1 MAETGKVLFRLTDDA
16 LIVAN
21 SGAAFTREGVI
32 AVCHMHLSEKTGKP
46 EDIYGENDL
55 IVGIANSKVNKYR
68 SDSNE
73 LKADAGGEDALGKD
87 QNGRFV
93 WELLQN
99 ADDAATLS
107 SENVSG
113 GFIGAKGLGF
123 RSVLEISDSP
133 EIYSGEFNFRF
144 SREESRRILADAGI
158 DVGDDIPAFRIP
170 HKCARDGEC
179 SRLLKDGGYATVIRL
194 PFVGG
199 KAGRAEEQLNNLDAS
214 FLLFCQRL
222 SRIEIGI
229 RGEARILEINR
240 NRVFG
245 FNDGEADFTLTGDE
259 APQKWRRWSAAWT
272 PERNGGGKRLSAA
285 LCLPR
290 GENGEIAAD
299 KERPVHVFFSTS
311 PEVRVPGLKALIHAS
326 YNLQSNREHL
336 DKEQPHGKEIRA
348 KIGKL
353 AAVILGKI
361 PGKIPPATA
370 LRAFGEIR
378 RVPDDEAKTEIAR
391 LQNVL
396 ASAVADTAF
405 VPTIGGGLVRP
416 KEARLWEHGLGDVLS
431 KTRGEVSAARL
442 LVSSLACNSEAR
454 RVLKQLGAESI
465 NPPKHAGLLRHCKND
480 SPEACLAAWKVAGDI
495 ARKMSK
501 EDRDA
506 AISALKNAPIWW
518 TDAGTPRP
526 LNGDTPLLLERPD
539 KWPDWLKADAVA
551 PEFRRMIKDDKV
563 SDKKDGGVSRQDAL
577 KSAGVWPLGD
587 ERSYFTDA
595 LLRFCEGKN
604 AEWWDEMG
612 WEVLFWA
619 LRWGG
624 KGVKSRPFLVGLKN
638 EENRIGGAI
647 RAPTD
652 KGWLP
657 AIQCYAGKAWDGPE
671 SFDEY
676 FQGVKNRGVL
686 TPMETWKLP
695 ANAERDEKKWGDF
708 LRGLGVSWTPKIHQ
722 VSLEILPDQFGGL
735 ANKYKQEC
743 LEKIQRRLH
752 SSAWR
757 VAECSSAFIE
767 EFPGSLAGCSPA
779 AVFRAVQSVKQPAE
793 KAETRMEYA
802 YQQGTRPYKNPES
815 FALFQLRQSAW
826 ISCRPGL
833 LHPNDLVAP
842 KDAFMPG
849 CGMGILAEIDDGKC
863 PDSEWHG
870 SGGVMEM
877 LKGLGVPE
885 ELPNEPERFHKWMSE
900 LAQCAEKLPPDA
912 PERRWVSIRPGA
924 SDNRGCLANA
934 AKSLFAIHFRKFP
947 DTPIPGEISAPFLRK
962 TAKGEFV
969 HFAPAREIFHADQ
982 SHFADR
988 NVRARV
994 LELSTLKVFPLFLND
1009 AHAERAG
1016 LPALSEK
1023 MNMRVAPPEKRPR
1036 EETEELRSR
1045 YEKCRSLLEK
1055 AAESVLGKVAP
1066 LRQDLEVFACGKM
1079 VMESS
1084 DYPDI
1089 RPEIDFWLDGEAPAT
1104 LYVNADGGNSRRWNS
1119 LAGGIA
1125 KIMGAEAYRADFQ
1138 NFLQEEN
1145 PDERFRMLRNDPFGL
1160 TEEALQELGLG
1171 AVVVGSGPEED
1182 KNGGNSG
1189 NKPPTP
1195 ENGALGGGNSSATPS
1210 PGRSRTN
1217 GGDPITRKE
1226 VESAAVQVVKKYYEG
1241 RKYDVVSVEG
1251 DNVGWD
1257 LNVQRDGETV
1267 FRVEVKGI
1275 RASRISVGLTPNE
1288 YSKSDDDSFRLA
1300 IVRNALNGDGV
1311 CAVYKKEGRKKW
1323 RREEGN
1329 DENAPKRLMTDEK
1342 TEAIV
1347 KQAGN

>member
-21 SGAAFTREGVI
+21 SGAAFTRAGVI
-32 AVCHMHLSEKTGKP
+32 AVCYSCLSPKSSNPP
-46 EDIYGENDL
+46 EDTYKENGEFCADGRLPAMLRGELLQLPVNVRKTL
-55 IVGIANSKVNKYR
+55 TGIEGQTA
-68 SDSNE
+68 
-73 LKADAGGEDALGKD
+73 KD
-87 QNGRFV
+87 YAGRFEL
-93 WELLQN
+93 ELLQN
-99 ADDAATLS
+99 ADDAVGRRTAVELIGSKGMGFKSILEITDAP
-107 SENVSG
+107 EIHSG
-113 GFIGAKGLGF
+113 DFHFRLESAGDGF
-123 RSVLEISDSP
+123 RAPAMCRPIAIADFSD
-133 EIYSGEFNFRF
+133 
-144 SREESRRILADAGI
+144 AA
-158 DVGDDIPAFRIP
+158 A
-170 HKCARDGEC
+170 
-179 SRLLKDGGYATVIRL
+179 VIRL
-194 PFVGG
+194 PFRDEESKKLARRNLTAIG
-199 KAGRAEEQLNNLDAS
+199 AET
-214 FLLFCQRL
+214 LLFCQRL
-222 SRIEIGI
+222 SRVEIQI
-229 RGEARILEINR
+229 HDESVRALEIER
-240 NRVFG
+240 GDVSG
-245 FNDGEADFTLTGDE
+245 LESGDSVFTLRENG
-259 APQKWRRWSAAWT
+259 ASQKWRRWSSVWT
-272 PERNGGGKRLSAA
+272 PQSGGSEKRLSVA
-285 LCLPR
+285 LCLPI
-290 GENGEIAAD
+290 GGNGERAMDEEKPA
-299 KERPVHVFFSTS
+299 HVFFPTN
-311 PEVRVPGLKALIHAS
+311 RNIPGLKALIHAS
-326 YNLQSNREHL
+326 YELQINRKDFLEN
-336 DKEQPHGKEIRA
+336 QRHGEEIRA

-361 PGKIPPATA
+361 PPLAA
-370 LRAFGEIR
+370 LRAFGEIPR
-378 RVPDDEAKTEIAR
+378 PKDGGAEGEIAR

-396 ASAVADTAF
+396 ADAVADTAF
-405 VPTIGGGLVRP
+405 VPTIGDDLVKP

-431 KTRGEVSAARL
+431 KTRGEVSDARL
-442 LVSSLACNSEAR
+442 LDSSLACNSEAR
-454 RVLKQLGAESI
+454 RILRQLGAEPI
-465 NPPKHAGLLRHCKND
+465 GPPKHADLLRHCKND
-480 SPEACLAAWKVAGDI
+480 SPEACLAAWQVAGDI

-506 AISALKNAPIWW
+506 AISALKNAPLWW

-539 KWPDWLKADAVA
+539 KWPDWLKADEVA
-551 PEFRRMIKDDKV
+551 PEFRRMIK
-563 SDKKDGGVSRQDAL
+563 SDKPPKKQGDGMSRQDAL
-577 KSAGVWPLGD
+577 KSAGIWPLGD
-587 ERSYFTDA
+587 KRSYFTDT

-612 WEVLFWA
+612 WEVLFWS

-624 KGVKSRPFLVGLKN
+624 KGGKPQPFLVGLKN

-647 RAPTD
+647 RVPTD

-743 LEKIQRRLH
+743 LEKIRRLH

-849 CGMGILAEIDDGKC
+849 CGMGILAEIDKGKC

-900 LAQCAEKLPPDA
+900 LAQCAAKLPPDA
-912 PERRWVSIRPGA
+912 PERRWDSIRPGA

-1023 MNMRVAPPEKRPR
+1023 MNMRVAPPEERPR

-1055 AAESVLGKVAP
+1055 AVESVLGKVAP

-1104 LYVNADGGNSRRWNS
+1104 LYVNADGGKSRRWNS

-1125 KIMGAEAYRADFQ
+1125 KIMGAEVYRADFQ

-1145 PDERFRMLRNDPFGL
+1145 LDERFRMLRNDPFGL

-1241 RKYDVVSVEG
+1241 RKYDVVSVEE

-1257 LNVQRDGETV
+1257 LNVQRDGKTV

-1311 CAVYKKEGRKKW
+1311 CAVYKKEGRKW
-1323 RREEGN
+1323 RREDGN
-1329 DENAPKRLMTDEK
+1329 DETAPQWLVTDK
-1342 TEAIV
+1342 KIGAIV